1 MFVGH
6 LAVGFAGKRL
16 GPKTS
21 LGTLL
26 LASQLADIVWPV
38 MILAGVE
45 HARIAPGLTAVSPLD
60 LYDFPISH
68 SLLMDVVWAGL
79 FGGAYY
85 LARRY
90 SRGAWVLFA
99 TVVSH
104 WVLDRL
110 SHRPDM
116 QLAPGEPA
124 RYGIGLWNSIPLT
137 LAVEGGMWIVG
148 IAIYV
153 RATKARDRIGTVAFW
168 PMIVLLTLIWLGSI
182 FGPPPPD
189 ARAAAISALAMIVIF
204 AWAYWIDQ
212 HRPAIAGGM
221 RG

>member
-16 GPKTS
+16 APKTS

-26 LASQLADIVWPV
+26 LASQLADVVWPV
-38 MILAGVE
+38 LILTGVE
-45 HARIAPGLTAVSPLD
+45 HARITPGITAVSPLD
-60 LYDFPISH
+60 LYDFPYSH

-79 FGGAYY
+79 FAGAYY
-85 LARRY
+85 VARRY

-104 WVLDRL
+104 WVLDWL

-116 QLAPGEPA
+116 QLAPGAPA
-124 RYGIGLWNSIPLT
+124 RYGMGLWNSIPLT
-137 LAVEGGMWIVG
+137 LAVEGAMWIAGV
-148 IAIYV
+148 AVYL
-153 RATKARDRIGTVAFW
+153 RSTKARDRVGAAGFW
-168 PMIVLLTLIWLGSI
+168 PMIVLLSAIWLGSI
-182 FGPPPPD
+182 FGPPPD
-189 ARAAAISALAMIVIF
+189 ARAAAMSALAMVVIF

-212 HRPAIAGGM
+212 HRPAIAE
-221 RG
+221 

>member
-1 MFVGH
+1 VFVGH
-6 LAVGFAGKRL
+6 LAVGFAGKRIA
-16 GPKTS
+16 PKTS

-38 MILAGVE
+38 LILAGVE
-45 HARIAPGLTAVSPLD
+45 HVRITPGFTAASPLD

-68 SLLMDVVWAGL
+68 SLLMDVMWAGL
-79 FGGAYY
+79 FAVAYF

-104 WVLDRL
+104 WVLDWL

-116 QLAPGEPA
+116 QLAPGAPV
-124 RYGIGLWNSIPLT
+124 RYGLGLWNSIPLT

-148 IAIYV
+148 VALYV
-153 RATKARDRIGTVAFW
+153 HATSARDRIGNAGFW
-168 PMIVLLTLIWLGSI
+168 PMIALLTGIWLASI
-182 FGPPPPD
+182 FGPPPPN
-189 ARAAAISALAMIVIF
+189 ARAAAISALAMGVIF
-204 AWAYWIDQ
+204 AWAYWIDG
-212 HRPAIAGGM
+212 HRPAGTGQY
-221 RG
+221 RS

>member
-60 LYDFPISH
+60 LYDFPYSH

-79 FGGAYY
+79 FAGAYY
-85 LARRY
+85 VARRY

-104 WVLDRL
+104 WVLDWL

-116 QLAPGEPA
+116 QLAPGAPA
-124 RYGIGLWNSIPLT
+124 RYGMGLWNSIPLT
-137 LAVEGGMWIVG
+137 LAVEGCMWIAG
-148 IAIYV
+148 IALYA
-153 RATKARDRIGTVAFW
+153 RSTKARDRVGAAAFW
-168 PMIVLLTLIWLGSI
+168 PMIVLLSAIWLGSI

-189 ARAAAISALAMIVIF
+189 ARAAALSALAMVAIF

-212 HRPAIAGGM
+212 HRPAIAE
-221 RG
+221 

>member
-16 GPKTS
+16 APKTS

-26 LASQLADIVWPV
+26 LASQLADVVWPLL
-38 MILAGVE
+38 ILAGVE
-45 HARIAPGLTAVSPLD
+45 HARITPGITTASPLD
-60 LYDFPISH
+60 LYDFPFSH

-79 FGGAYY
+79 FAGAYY
-85 LARRY
+85 MARRY

-104 WVLDRL
+104 WVLDWL

-116 QLAPGEPA
+116 QLAPGASA
-124 RYGIGLWNSIPLT
+124 RYGVGLWNSIPLT
-137 LAVEGGMWIVG
+137 LAVEGGMWIAG
-148 IAIYV
+148 LAIYV
-153 RATKARDRIGTVAFW
+153 RSTKAVDRVGTSGFW
-168 PMIVLLTLIWLGSI
+168 PMIVLLTAIWLGSI

-189 ARAAAISALAMIVIF
+189 AHAAALSALAMVVIF
-204 AWAYWIDQ
+204 AWAYWIDT
-212 HRPAIAGGM
+212 HRQTTAG
-221 RG
+221 